1 MKTDNVLPDDLK
13 AIGLAILNVDLE
25 EEVGP
30 VTLTTAQ
37 LKSALKTAFEAGAKH
52 EIPKTVAQDQK
63 FDSSQLFW
71 RLMESLPDHVFF
83 KDLESRFIC
92 VNRALAQ
99 FHGFKDSEEA
109 VGKSDFDIFQER
121 FARVKYDAEQVIIR
135 MGEGWSFRE
144 ERDLQSDGSE
154 KWVITT
160 KLPLKDVSG
169 AIIGTFG
176 LSRDITESKYVE
188 LELDRQRSLLQTI
201 VQILPCRV
209 FVRDQNQRFVM
220 VNEEYRKGLGTEEN
234 EELIGK
240 SIVEVRPGPKA
251 EALEASDRKIVET
264 GLPIFNQIDYDRSL
278 MADQRW
284 ILSSKVPL
292 LSAEGKVEGVVGMT
306 LDISEQKEA
315 EEEARRANVQLQDQ
329 NKQFKSELLVARQL
343 QEALMSTGFDE
354 EATFMASG
362 ESWSMEAS
370 YIYSPSHHLAGDFF
384 YIIPIAEDKIGILV
398 CDVLG
403 HGVRASLVTMLIR
416 GLLLEI
422 PTSLSNPARVLG
434 HLNDKIIPLADSKD
448 FPRFVT
454 AVYTVFNLTKGE
466 ISIAN
471 AGHPEPLWYVRDENG
486 NHFEG
491 CPVREMG
498 PALGM
503 FPDEKYKNT
512 RHKLDQMTE
521 LLFYTDGLTEQ
532 KECNGEDWGV
542 EKLVKTVERV
552 KDLPLNEQ
560 LKQVTEEVHS
570 VCESDHFDDDVCLVA
585 IQLKP
590 DSSADSAAVDSVA

>member
-1 MKTDNVLPDDLK
+1 MDSHNLLPSELK
-13 AIGLAILNVDLE
+13 AIGLATLNVDLE
-25 EEVGP
+25 EATGP
-30 VTLTTAQ
+30 VSLKSEQ
-37 LKSALKTAFEAGAKH
+37 LKNALKAAYEAGANN
-52 EIPKTVAQDQK
+52 ETPKTMMQDQG

-71 RLMESLPDHVFF
+71 RLMESLPDHVYF
-83 KDLESRFIC
+83 KDLQSRFVCI
-92 VNRALAQ
+92 NRALAE
-99 FHGFKDSEEA
+99 FFGLNNPDDA
-109 VGKSDFDIFQER
+109 VGMSDFDMFQER
-121 FARVKYDAEQVIIR
+121 FAQVKFDGEQEIINS
-135 MGEGWSFRE
+135 GEGWSFHE

-188 LELDRQRSLLQTI
+188 LELDRQRVLLQTI

-209 FVRDQNQRFVM
+209 FVRDRDQRFLM
-220 VNEEYRKGLGTEEN
+220 VNEEYRKGLGIQEKES
-234 EELIGK
+234 LIGK
-240 SIVEVRPGPKA
+240 TVSEVRPGPKA
-251 EALEASDRKIVET
+251 EALEASDRKIIET
-264 GLPIFNQIDYDRSL
+264 GSPIYNQIDFDQSL
-278 MADQRW
+278 MAAQRW

-292 LSAEGKVEGVVGMT
+292 LSADGEVEGIVGMT

-315 EEEARRANVQLQDQ
+315 EEKARHANAQLQEQ
-329 NKQFKSELLVARQL
+329 NKQFESELLVARQL
-343 QEALMSTGFDE
+343 QEALMSTGFDD
-354 EATFMASG
+354 EAKFLASG
-362 ESWSMEAS
+362 GKWSMEAS
-370 YIYSPSHHLAGDFF
+370 YLYSPSHHLAGDFF
-384 YIIPIAEDKIGILV
+384 YIIPIADDKIGILV

-434 HLNDKIIPLADSKD
+434 HLNDKIIPLAESKD

-454 AVYTVFNLTKGE
+454 AVYTVFNLKKGK

-471 AGHPEPLWYVRDENG
+471 AGHPEPLWYVRDEKG

-503 FPDEKYKNT
+503 FPNEKYKST
-512 RHKLDQMTE
+512 QHKLDQMTE

-532 KECNGEDWGV
+532 KQCDGQDWGV
-542 EKLVKTVERV
+542 ENFVKTVERV

-560 LKQVTEEVHS
+560 LNEVTDEVHR
-570 VCESDHFDDDVCLVA
+570 VCESEHFDDDVCLVA
-585 IQLKP
+585 VRLKP
-590 DSSADSAAVDSVA
+590 KGTAADGAEG